1 MKKEYIISFSM
12 LVIAISVI
20 IATVIIG
27 YCINKDYQE
36 MRKSWTKQSQEY
48 NIEYQK
54 YLAMFKE
61 KHEKCYLI
69 EVRGY
74 GGTRHFVHLKTFYTY
89 NYSIDNGIL
98 TFYTVDK
105 RKITINNNYIIEE
118 ISPEEYVKKNFDN
131 IKLEFGAIK

>member
-12 LVIAISVI
+12 LIIAISVI

-36 MRKSWTKQSQEY
+36 MRKNWTKQSEEY

-54 YLAMFKE
+54 YLAIFKE
-61 KHEKCYLI
+61 KYEKCYLI

-74 GGTRHFVHLKTFYTY
+74 GGTSHFVHLKTFYTY

-98 TFYTVDK
+98 TFYTFDK
-105 RKITINNNYIIEE
+105 RKMVINNNYIIEE